1 MSSRIPLLRSLAY
14 SLVPSR
20 TVLPPSRSPFPAP
33 RRSHTLSAL
42 PFRVVWLSVRSL
54 SPVPAAHSPPRS
66 PGCLSSPALSIFISA
81 DAPPGCPC
89 RLHGFFPPGCFSAPD
104 SFPPVCLPAGSSL
117 RKASALPPSLLTCP
131 LRVARIFSRL
141 SAGRLSCCSLRAP
154 RLGCC
159 PRAAWH
165 MCHYSTMIS
174 QNAQEAFSI
183 FFRRFQLAVLLISP
197 IIFYGFTFLVKYPT
211 IRSQQQDT

>member
-42 PFRVVWLSVRSL
+42 PFRVALRPSSRSPGRSSVLSRLALGV
-54 SPVPAAHSPPRS
+54 SPPPRS

-141 SAGRLSCCSLRAP
+141 SAGRLSCCSLP
-154 RLGCC
+154 RSALG
-159 PRAAWH
+159 R
-165 MCHYSTMIS
+165 
-174 QNAQEAFSI
+174 
-183 FFRRFQLAVLLISP
+183 L
-197 IIFYGFTFLVKYPT
+197 PT
-211 IRSQQQDT
+211 DSVAHVPL

>member
-42 PFRVVWLSVRSL
+42 PFRVALRPSSRSPGRSSVLSRLALGV
-54 SPVPAAHSPPRS
+54 SPPPRS
-66 PGCLSSPALSIFISA
+66 P
-81 DAPPGCPC
+81 
-89 RLHGFFPPGCFSAPD
+89 
-104 SFPPVCLPAGSSL
+104 
-117 RKASALPPSLLTCP
+117 
-131 LRVARIFSRL
+131 VARISSLGSPPGGSLAAL
-141 SAGRLSCCSLRAP
+141 SRAP
-154 RLGCC
+154 RLVVC
-159 PRAAWH
+159 PRTAWH

-183 FFRRFQLAVLLISP
+183 FFRRFQLAVLLIAP

>member
-1 MSSRIPLLRSLAY
+1 MLLLSFRASRPSCRPWSRSLGLSPVLSRPAFRVTHMSSRIPLLRSLAY
-14 SLVPSR
+14 SLVSSR
-20 TVLPPSRSPFPAP
+20 TVLPPSRSPFPVP

-141 SAGRLSCCSLRAP
+141 SAGRLSCCSLP
-154 RLGCC
+154 RSALG
-159 PRAAWH
+159 R
-165 MCHYSTMIS
+165 
-174 QNAQEAFSI
+174 
-183 FFRRFQLAVLLISP
+183 L
-197 IIFYGFTFLVKYPT
+197 PT
-211 IRSQQQDT
+211 DSVAHVPL